1 MSAVHRKCVPMGY
14 TVKPEICS
22 TETPPISESFS
33 WLPQGETEQTPI
45 ILSQAVPNY
54 QPAAELQEHVARLS
68 ALSGTSLYTD
78 TLGLEPLRGAFADH
92 LSADYGADVVSD
104 DVAITAGGNQAFCM
118 AMMAIAQSGDNVIVP
133 SPYFFNHQMWFD
145 MQGIEVRHLQCRA
158 DNAMLPSLE
167 DARRLIDDRT
177 RAIVLVSPNNPT
189 GSVYPPALIEQMF
202 ELCAEYGLA
211 LLIDETYN
219 DFRGFAEPAHQ
230 LFNRP
235 DWRDTFI
242 HLHSFSKSFSLTG
255 YRVGGM
261 AASPA
266 LIGHVEKLLDCVAI
280 CAPHIGQEAVLFGLQ
295 NLDAWRAGKVAEMAD
310 KLDALKVAFDND
322 ALAYRMISSGAFF
335 AYVEHPFAQETSKDV
350 AIRLAREHN
359 LLVLP
364 GSMFGQGQ
372 ERYLRIAFANAASS
386 EMEDV
391 VARLIA
397 SQ

>member
-1 MSAVHRKCVPMGY
+1 MPAVHRKCVPMGY
-14 TVKPEICS
+14 TVKPEIYS
-22 TETPPISESFS
+22 TETPPISESFT
-33 WLPQGETEQTPI
+33 WLPQGKTEPAPI

-54 QPAAELQEHVARLS
+54 PPATSLQEHVARLS
-68 ALSGTSLYTD
+68 SQPDTSLYTD
-78 TLGLEPLRGAFADH
+78 VLGLESLREAFADH
-92 LSADYGADVVSD
+92 LSTDYIATIEPSDVG
-104 DVAITAGGNQAFCM
+104 ITAGGNQAFCM
-118 AMMAIAQSGDNVIVP
+118 AMLAITQAGDNVIVP

-145 MQGIEVRHLQCRA
+145 MQGVDVRHLQCRA

-167 DARRLIDDRT
+167 DARRLIDNRT

-189 GSVYPPALIEQMF
+189 GAVYPPDLLEQMF
-202 ELCAEYGLA
+202 DLCSEHGLA
-211 LLIDETYN
+211 LLIDETYK

-255 YRVGGM
+255 YRIGGM
-261 AASPA
+261 AASPE

-280 CAPHIGQEAVLFGLQ
+280 CAPHIGQEAVLYGLR
-295 NLDAWRAGKVAEMAD
+295 NLDAWRAEKAAEMTD
-310 KLDALKVAFDND
+310 KLHALKAAFCND

-335 AYVEHPFAQETSKDV
+335 AYVEHPFAHEPSKDV
-350 AIRLAREHN
+350 AMRLAREHN

-372 ERYLRIAFANAASS
+372 ERYLRIAFANAASAQ
-386 EMEDV
+386 MEEV
-391 VARLIA
+391 VSRLIA

>member
-1 MSAVHRKCVPMGY
+1 MSY

-33 WLPQGETEQTPI
+33 WLPVGENSQTPI

-54 QPAAELQEHVARLS
+54 PPAIGLQAHVAKLS
-68 ALSGTSLYTD
+68 AEPGTSLYTD
-78 TLGLEPLRGAFADH
+78 ILGLEPLREAFADH
-92 LSADYGADVVSD
+92 LSADYDADILPD
-104 DVAITAGGNQAFCM
+104 DVAITAGGNQAFCL

-158 DNAMLPSLE
+158 ENSMLPSLA
-167 DARRLIDDRT
+167 DAQQLMDDRT
-177 RAIVLVSPNNPT
+177 RAIIMVSPNNPT
-189 GSVYPPALIEQMF
+189 GAVYPPALLEQMF
-202 ELCAEYGLA
+202 DLCAEHDLA
-211 LLIDETYN
+211 LLIDETYK

-230 LFNRP
+230 LFSKPN
-235 DWRDTFI
+235 WRDTFI

-255 YRVGGM
+255 YRAGGM
-261 AASPA
+261 AASPD

-295 NLDAWRAGKVAEMAD
+295 NLDTWRAGKVAEMAE
-310 KLDALKVAFDND
+310 KLSALKKAFENE

-335 AYVEHPFAQETSKDV
+335 AYVEHPFAEQSSKEV
-350 AIRLAREHN
+350 AMRLAGDHN

-364 GSMFGQGQ
+364 GSMFGEGQ

-386 EMEDV
+386 QMEDV